1 MFQPRSVSFPL
12 AATIFVATLFLPF
25 LHFLAAGRANG
36 QERRGSTMIV
46 GALVANGT
54 GAPLRKVNV
63 RVRGD
68 RVVEIG
74 KFRAGRGEKEI
85 SADGLVL
92 APGFIDIH
100 NHSTEGLATEPQA
113 VSQVS
118 QGITTVVLGADGE
131 SPWPI
136 GEFLRANQV
145 APGAV
150 NLAVLV
156 GHGTVRRQVM
166 GDDYRRA
173 ARADEI
179 ARMEAL
185 VKQGMQEG
193 AVGLS
198 SGLEYDVGSY
208 ATTEEIVALA
218 RVAVRQGGFYMSH
231 IRDEAERSFEA
242 LREAIAIGEQARIGV
257 QISHIKMGTVGVWG
271 RAPEAVLLIEEARRR
286 GVDVNADCYPYEAW
300 ASTITVLVP
309 NKRYDDPV
317 SVERA
322 LADVGGAAQV
332 TITRSAAHPD
342 YEFRSLEEIARGKG
356 ISPVALFIEI
366 VREGGADVIGHS
378 MKEEDIRTFYQQPW
392 VMVASDGGIGLRHPR
407 SAGTFP
413 RVLGR
418 FVREQRW
425 LAMPEAV
432 RKMTSLPAKRL
443 RLRDRGVIRL
453 GMKADLVLLNP
464 ASVLD
469 RSTFAEPGK
478 LSVGIEKVFVN
489 GEVVWDAGKP
499 TGALPGRVLRH

>member
-1 MFQPRSVSFPL
+1 
-12 AATIFVATLFLPF
+12 
-25 LHFLAAGRANG
+25 
-36 QERRGSTMIV
+36 MIV
-46 GALVANGT
+46 GALVADGT
-54 GAPLRKVNV
+54 GATLRKVNV
-63 RVRGD
+63 RIRGD
-68 RVVEIG
+68 RIIEIG
-74 KFRAGRGEKEI
+74 KFRAGRSEKKI

-218 RVAVRQGGFYMSH
+218 RVTARQGGFYMSH

-257 QISHIKMGTVGVWG
+257 QISHI
-271 RAPEAVLLIEEARRR
+271 
-286 GVDVNADCYPYEAW
+286 
-300 ASTITVLVP
+300 
-309 NKRYDDPV
+309 
-317 SVERA
+317 
-322 LADVGGAAQV
+322 
-332 TITRSAAHPD
+332 
-342 YEFRSLEEIARGKG
+342 
-356 ISPVALFIEI
+356 
-366 VREGGADVIGHS
+366 
-378 MKEEDIRTFYQQPW
+378 
-392 VMVASDGGIGLRHPR
+392 
-407 SAGTFP
+407 
-413 RVLGR
+413 
-418 FVREQRW
+418 
-425 LAMPEAV
+425 
-432 RKMTSLPAKRL
+432 
-443 RLRDRGVIRL
+443 
-453 GMKADLVLLNP
+453 
-464 ASVLD
+464 
-469 RSTFAEPGK
+469 
-478 LSVGIEKVFVN
+478 
-489 GEVVWDAGKP
+489 
-499 TGALPGRVLRH
+499 